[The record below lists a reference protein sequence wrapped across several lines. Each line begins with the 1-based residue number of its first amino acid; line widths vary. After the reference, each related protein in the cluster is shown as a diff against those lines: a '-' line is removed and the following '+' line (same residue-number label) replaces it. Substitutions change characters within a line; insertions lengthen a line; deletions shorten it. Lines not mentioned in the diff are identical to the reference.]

1 MSGRESRCSG
11 SARLFLFFFEVILM
25 RGIFLG
31 LMLPTLV
38 SAASVSAADHRV
50 WIETSVDTGRLLVVP
65 QIEAGHAAVLD
76 YELISAKTGKA
87 GRSSSS
93 QAGSVRLAQG
103 ETRSLS
109 RLRLSVAGED
119 QYLLSLRVYEDGELV
134 AEDAV
139 SYP

>member
-1 MSGRESRCSG
+1 M
-11 SARLFLFFFEVILM
+11 AAPPAFFYEVFVM

-38 SAASVSAADHRV
+38 SAASVGADDHRV
-50 WIETSVDTGRLLVVP
+50 WIETSVDAGRLLVVP
-65 QIEAGHAAVLD
+65 QIEAGHAASLD

-87 GRSSSS
+87 GRSNSS
-93 QAGSVRLAQG
+93 QAGSVRLDQG
-103 ETRSLS
+103 EARVLT

-119 QYLLSLRVYEDGELV
+119 KYLLSLRVYENGKLV

-139 SYP
+139 NYP